1 MKKKLLTNFAYT
13 ILFAI
18 YTVSPAIGA
27 NIVYPKS
34 DCVTIN
40 SPETFFI
47 GNENFGTSLKINDE
61 LVDIH
66 ESGGFWHTVK
76 LDYGENIFNIDNGQS
91 VKTFKI
97 FRELPTTVNTD
108 NKNNFNTYKQ
118 PVYIQI
124 SKDATPLRS
133 TPIDAGM
140 NRLQHFAKGMKFQAI
155 GEINNFYKVKL
166 ARDDYGYIAKTSTNT
181 INIKNL
187 SPSKIQTFAYSEDTH
202 HRVFKLKLDKP
213 APYILSENN
222 GLDLVVYNID
232 GYLYNK
238 YEFHINQ
245 TGKMYGYKNYYT
257 EENELTIE
265 VYNEPHTTSAH
276 PLKNI
281 TITIDPGHGG
291 NEFGAI
297 GCLGDN
303 EKDINLSIAKILE
316 NKLKEAGAIV
326 NMTRNDDTDVSLQDR
341 VKIANE
347 HGTQIFLSIH
357 NNALPDSLAHLKS
370 SGTEIYYYY
379 PQSKDLAHS
388 LSDSITKYTGTKN
401 NGVKQQSFAVIRN
414 TQCLSVLIELAYI
427 INPEDNAKLI
437 DRDFQEKAADAI
449 VKGLEI
455 YLK

>member
-140 NRLQHFAKGMKFQAI
+140 NRLQHFAK
-155 GEINNFYKVKL
+155 E
-166 ARDDYGYIAKTSTNT
+166 
-181 INIKNL
+181 
-187 SPSKIQTFAYSEDTH
+187 
-202 HRVFKLKLDKP
+202 
-213 APYILSENN
+213 
-222 GLDLVVYNID
+222 
-232 GYLYNK
+232 
-238 YEFHINQ
+238 
-245 TGKMYGYKNYYT
+245 
-257 EENELTIE
+257 
-265 VYNEPHTTSAH
+265 
-276 PLKNI
+276 
-281 TITIDPGHGG
+281 
-291 NEFGAI
+291 
-297 GCLGDN
+297 
-303 EKDINLSIAKILE
+303 
-316 NKLKEAGAIV
+316 
-326 NMTRNDDTDVSLQDR
+326 
-341 VKIANE
+341 
-347 HGTQIFLSIH
+347 
-357 NNALPDSLAHLKS
+357 
-370 SGTEIYYYY
+370 
-379 PQSKDLAHS
+379 
-388 LSDSITKYTGTKN
+388 
-401 NGVKQQSFAVIRN
+401 
-414 TQCLSVLIELAYI
+414 
-427 INPEDNAKLI
+427 
-437 DRDFQEKAADAI
+437 
-449 VKGLEI
+449 
-455 YLK
+455 